1 MKALKDSFLSFK
13 LASMYPSF
21 HAAYLIAFIVEE
33 NEYDEN
39 CKSKALAY
47 QLLFWIHLLG
57 ALQQFVSL
65 VLAKVGFFSLDQ
77 LYQQAV
83 SVGYLAIMLF
93 VRTVY
98 VYDEK
103 CSEGEEH
110 WEEYPM
116 IGMENDTFFY
126 QIISTIL
133 FLLLANIFEARPGS
147 LLRQFSHP
155 N

>member
-1 MKALKDSFLSFK
+1 
-13 LASMYPSF
+13 
-21 HAAYLIAFIVEE
+21 
-33 NEYDEN
+33 
-39 CKSKALAY
+39 
-47 QLLFWIHLLG
+47 LG
-57 ALQQFVSL
+57 
-65 VLAKVGFFSLDQ
+65 LAKVGFFSLDQ

-110 WEEYPM
+110 WEQYPM

-126 QIISTIL
+126 
-133 FLLLANIFEARPGS
+133 
-147 LLRQFSHP
+147 
-155 N
+155 